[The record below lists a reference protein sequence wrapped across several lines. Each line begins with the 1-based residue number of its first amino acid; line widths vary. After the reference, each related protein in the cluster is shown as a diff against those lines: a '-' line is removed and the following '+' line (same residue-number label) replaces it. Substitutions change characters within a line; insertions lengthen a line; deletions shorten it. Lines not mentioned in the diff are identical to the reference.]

1 MTADTHCSPHSLVSL
16 SLQGAWMLPR
26 QVLGK
31 NRLFPTCSC
40 LRRCSQHQ
48 CLDAHSG
55 SRNGKAT
62 STAPADQRRTAE
74 RSQPPGPPH
83 TDPLALQIQQTVFS
97 HGLSAVSSP
106 SANASSSPRGV
117 LQQPEK
123 TGNDSTTE
131 RGQRVEGPAR
141 PQGMHRA
148 QSTGKRG
155 CLSPEERN
163 TSSITYLGLEIQ
175 V

>member
-1 MTADTHCSPHSLVSL
+1 MHTVVLKREKPPARHPRINGARL
-16 SLQGAWMLPR
+16 SAA
-26 QVLGK
+26 
-31 NRLFPTCSC
+31 S
-40 LRRCSQHQ
+40 HQ
-48 CLDAHSG
+48 D
-55 SRNGKAT
+55 
-62 STAPADQRRTAE
+62 
-74 RSQPPGPPH
+74 PH

-175 V
+175 VLSYFTLSPFLRGHRHTEQLPVRTVPASGVLWPGSGSPK

>member
-1 MTADTHCSPHSLVSL
+1 MHTVVLEREKPPARHPRINGARL
-16 SLQGAWMLPR
+16 SAA
-26 QVLGK
+26 
-31 NRLFPTCSC
+31 S
-40 LRRCSQHQ
+40 HQ
-48 CLDAHSG
+48 D
-55 SRNGKAT
+55 
-62 STAPADQRRTAE
+62 
-74 RSQPPGPPH
+74 PH

-106 SANASSSPRGV
+106 SANASSLPRGV

-148 QSTGKRG
+148 QSAGKRG